1 MTLRELADRYI
12 TLRED
17 AGYKTQRSFA
27 AAIGINYKTIDSH
40 ENGRRPMSHETLVK
54 YADFFGVSTDYLL
67 GRTHVKSP
75 NAEIQGICNRLSLS
89 EEAVAAICRLGEIE
103 PDNFKQS
110 TYNPQ
115 RALDCFLCSEHFS
128 DFVRALGDCLRWSFW
143 PTDFE
148 RLIELER
155 LNAGKKDAACFW
167 HCDVEKELKAAQQ
180 TSHDIAIFN
189 AQRYATKIAE
199 DFAALSADA
208 YKIDQQNAAEVAA
221 QICAIKER
229 KVQKAASSNTDTEPQ

>member
-27 AAIGINYKTIDSH
+27 TAIGINYKTIDSH
-40 ENGRRPMSHETLVK
+40 ENGRRPMSHETLIK

-75 NAEIQGICNRLSLS
+75 SAEIQGICNRLGLS
-89 EEAVAAICRLGEIE
+89 EEAVAAICRLGEKE

-115 RALDCFLCSEHFS
+115 WVLDCFLCSEHFP
-128 DFVRALGDCLRWSFW
+128 DFVRSLDDCLRWSFW

-155 LNAGKKDAACFW
+155 LNAGKKGVACFW
-167 HCDVEKELKAAQQ
+167 HRNVENELKAAQQ
-180 TSHDIAIFN
+180 ASHDIAIFN

-199 DFAALSADA
+199 DFTAASAEL
-208 YKIDQQNAAEVAA
+208 YKTDQQNAAAVAA
-221 QICAIKER
+221 QIRAIKER
-229 KVQKAASSNTDTEPQ
+229 KAQKAASSNTDTEPQ

>member
-12 TLRED
+12 ALRED

-40 ENGRRPMSHETLVK
+40 ENGRRPMSHETLIK
-54 YADFFGVSTDYLL
+54 YADFFGVSTDFLL
-67 GRTHVKSP
+67 GRTNVKSP
-75 NAEIQGICNRLSLS
+75 NAKIRGICNRLGLS
-89 EEAVAAICRLGEIE
+89 EEAVLAICRIE
-103 PDNFKQS
+103 KKESENSKQS
-110 TYNPQ
+110 THDP
-115 RALDCFLCSEHFS
+115 RWALDRFLCPEYFV
-128 DFVRALGDCLRWSFW
+128 DFIRVLGDCLRWSFY

-155 LNAGKKDAACFW
+155 LNAGKKGVACFW
-167 HCDVEKELKAAQQ
+167 HRDVENELKAAQQ

-208 YKIDQQNAAEVAA
+208 YKVDQQNAAEVAA
-221 QICAIKER
+221 QIRAIKER
-229 KVQKAASSNTDTEPQ
+229 KVQKAASSNTDTDPQ

>member
-12 TLRED
+12 ALRED

-54 YADFFGVSTDYLL
+54 YADFFDVSTDYLL
-67 GRTHVKSP
+67 GRTNVKSP
-75 NAEIQGICNRLSLS
+75 DAEIQGICNRLGLS
-89 EEAVAAICRLGEIE
+89 ENAVIAICKMRETE
-103 PDNFKQS
+103 VEDYKQS
-110 TYNPQ
+110 TYNS
-115 RALDCFLCSEHFS
+115 RCVLDQFLCSEHLA
-128 DFVRALGDCLRWSFW
+128 DFIRALGDCLRWSFY

-155 LNAGKKDAACFW
+155 LNAGKKGVACFW
-167 HCDVEKELKAAQQ
+167 QRDVENELKAAQQ

-199 DFAALSADA
+199 DFTAASADL
-208 YKIDQQNAAEVAA
+208 YKIDQQNAATVVA
-221 QICAIKER
+221 QIRAIKER
-229 KVQKAASSNTDTEPQ
+229 KVQKATHSNTDIEPQ

>member
-12 TLRED
+12 ALRED

-67 GRTHVKSP
+67 GRTNVKSP
-75 NAEIQGICNRLSLS
+75 DAKIRSICNRLGLS
-89 EEAVAAICRLGEIE
+89 EDAVMAICKMRETE
-103 PDNFKQS
+103 VEDYKQS
-110 TYNPQ
+110 TYDP
-115 RALDCFLCSEHFS
+115 RCVLDQFLCSEYLT
-128 DFVRALGDCLRWSFW
+128 DFIRALGNCLRWSFY

-155 LNAGKKDAACFW
+155 LNAGKKGVACFW
-167 HCDVEKELKAAQQ
+167 HRDVENELKAAQQ

-221 QICAIKER
+221 QIRTIKER
-229 KVQKAASSNTDTEPQ
+229 KVQKAASSNTDTDPQ

>member
-12 TLRED
+12 ALRED

-40 ENGRRPMSHETLVK
+40 ENGRRSMSHETLVK

-67 GRTHVKSP
+67 GRTNVKSP
-75 NAEIQGICNRLSLS
+75 DAEIRGICNRLGLS
-89 EEAVAAICRLGEIE
+89 EDAVTAICRMEEKEAG
-103 PDNFKQS
+103 NYKQS
-110 TYNPQ
+110 TYDL
-115 RALDCFLCSEHFS
+115 RWALDRFLCSAYFV
-128 DFVRALGDCLRWSFW
+128 DFIQALGDCLRWSFW

-155 LNAGKKDAACFW
+155 LNAGKKGVACFW
-167 HCDVEKELKAAQQ
+167 HRDVENELKTAQQ

-199 DFAALSADA
+199 DFMEASADL
-208 YKIDQQNAAEVAA
+208 YKIDQKNAATVVA
-221 QICAIKER
+221 QIRAIKER
-229 KVQKAASSNTDTEPQ
+229 KVQKAASSNTDTDPQ